1 MSTLVY
7 ARGVVDGTGTGFR
20 PKVALLVEGN
30 RIAAVG
36 PTEQLRQRADELL
49 DLGDTVLLPGFIDAH
64 THITVRPGEGDQ
76 HAQLARPLVW
86 QALRGVEN
94 VAGMLRS
101 GVTTARIMG
110 ERGGLD
116 FEFKRAIA
124 AGEVLG
130 PRLLVSG
137 QALSASHG
145 HGAALGVA
153 DGVEEVRKVVR
164 ANIRSGAD
172 HIKIFATG
180 GVSSR
185 GSDIYAYHY
194 SREEIRAAVAEAH
207 RAGLPVAAHAHGGE
221 GVDLCIEEGV
231 DSIEHGGLLTEENID
246 RAVAA
251 GTWLVLTNTI
261 AFHPTGIEKG
271 DAGNP
276 DIIAKMK
283 RVRETIT
290 KTFER
295 IRTSGLRFALG
306 TDSMHGLFAHEIE
319 WLLERGVPAEQAILA
334 ATRHGAEVLGLS
346 AEVGTLEPGKLAD
359 VVALAGNPL
368 EELESLYRVVAVV
381 KEGRLVVGNGGG
393 DESD

>member
-153 DGVEEVRKVVR
+153 DGVGEIRKVVR

-261 AFHPTGIEKG
+261 AFHPEGIEKG

-276 DIIAKMK
+276 DIIAKVK
-283 RVRETIT
+283 RVRGTISN
-290 KTFER
+290 TFER

-334 ATRHGAEVLGLS
+334 ATRHGA
-346 AEVGTLEPGKLAD
+346 
-359 VVALAGNPL
+359 
-368 EELESLYRVVAVV
+368 
-381 KEGRLVVGNGGG
+381 
-393 DESD
+393 